1 MPGGNGPVSIL
12 AADEAGSEL
21 ALSPLQLDAFILLLG
36 HDVDG
41 GGGEVGACH
50 QVRLGIALGHLRL

>member
-12 AADEAGSEL
+12 AAVEAGSEL
-21 ALSPLQLDAFILLLG
+21 DLSPLLLDAFILFLG

-41 GGGEVGACH
+41 GGGGGGACH